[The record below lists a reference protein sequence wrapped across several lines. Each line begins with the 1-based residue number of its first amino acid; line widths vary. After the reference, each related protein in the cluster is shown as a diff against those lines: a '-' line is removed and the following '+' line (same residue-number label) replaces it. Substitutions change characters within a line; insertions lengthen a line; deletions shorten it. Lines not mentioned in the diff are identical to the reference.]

1 MIEQQLG
8 FSLESFLRGI
18 VGISTVLGVAYLMSY
33 DRKRVDWKLVGG
45 GLFMQFVFALAVL
58 YVPVVGIVLE
68 WVGKAFIKLMDFTQ
82 SGVAFLLGPL
92 VTKSEGFIFLLNS
105 LPVVIFFSALVSL
118 FYYWGII
125 QRVVGGFS
133 WLLRRFM
140 NISGA
145 EGLVASGNVFLGMT
159 ESPVLIKNYLPAMNR
174 SEIFLV
180 MVSGMGTIAGTV
192 MGTYIGMLAGGD
204 PVSRVL
210 FAKHL
215 LSASLMAAPGS
226 IVLAKILCPQT
237 EKVDDRLVKMEKV
250 GQHSTVLDALA
261 AGTSTGVRLMVNIAA
276 MLLVFIAMVALA
288 NYILEGVIGRYTGLN
303 DWIVS
308 ITGGKAQGLT
318 FQFILGVILSPFMW
332 LIGVPYQ
339 DVLLVGSLL
348 GQKTILNEF
357 VAYFQLQEWKD
368 AGLFLYQ
375 KSILMSTLD
384 STDALFR
391 FSGGDARKLLNILD
405 LIEQATPD
413 GQPVVINDKNVTDSL
428 QENPAAYDRNG
439 EMHYDIISAFIKSVL
454 ASNPDADLYSLARMV
469 AGGEDP
475 AFIARRLVILAA
487 EDIGLANPNA
497 LLLANATFDALQKI
511 GWPEGRII
519 LSECAIYLANSP
531 KSNSA
536 YLAIDSALETVRQTG
551 DLPVPLH
558 LRNAPTKLMSELGYG
573 DGYKY
578 AHDFTGHFV
587 EQQYLPDSID
597 GTRFWTPADNPSEAK
612 MAARQAENH
621 VNAKKCNS

>member
-125 QRVVGGFS
+125 QRVVG
-133 WLLRRFM
+133 
-140 NISGA
+140 
-145 EGLVASGNVFLGMT
+145 GLVASGNVFLGMT

-339 DVLLVGSLL
+339 DVMLVGSLL

-375 KSILMSTLD
+375 KSILMSTYILCGFANI
-384 STDALFR
+384 SSIGILLGGMGVLAPEKRELITPFGFPAMIAGAL
-391 FSGGDARKLLNILD
+391 
-405 LIEQATPD
+405 
-413 GQPVVINDKNVTDSL
+413 V
-428 QENPAAYDRNG
+428 
-439 EMHYDIISAFIKSVL
+439 SVL
-454 ASNPDADLYSLARMV
+454 SATIIGMV
-469 AGGEDP
+469 L
-475 AFIARRLVILAA
+475 I
-487 EDIGLANPNA
+487 
-497 LLLANATFDALQKI
+497 
-511 GWPEGRII
+511 
-519 LSECAIYLANSP
+519 
-531 KSNSA
+531 
-536 YLAIDSALETVRQTG
+536 
-551 DLPVPLH
+551 
-558 LRNAPTKLMSELGYG
+558 
-573 DGYKY
+573 
-578 AHDFTGHFV
+578 
-587 EQQYLPDSID
+587 
-597 GTRFWTPADNPSEAK
+597 
-612 MAARQAENH
+612 
-621 VNAKKCNS
+621 VN